1 MYLSITYFRVK
12 SFAQYPAFM
21 KHVMHINQQVREA
34 EGVLEVKQRI
44 EPLFHAYT
52 LTLWESREHMLQFM
66 HSGAHKAAMPDTRK
80 LASRF
85 TGFGFETQGLISWK
99 EAKRLVRERLA
110 AKAARA

>member
-12 SFAQYPAFM
+12 SLIHYPAFM
-21 KHVMHINQQVREA
+21 KHVSRINTQVHKA

-52 LTLWESREHMLQFM
+52 MTLWESREYMLQFM

-80 LASRF
+80 LATRF
-85 TGFGFETQGLISWK
+85 TGFGFDTQHIIDWK
-99 EAKRLVRERLA
+99 EAKRLVKERLSAKKTA
-110 AKAARA
+110 A